1 MANGTI
7 AFDTLTTSD
16 SVKSGTEKSIDTSYI
31 FNSIPKQWSN
41 YGGSGTTFRD
51 SFNTTSATDNGT
63 GQYTITLTN
72 SMNTDDNAYLYSC
85 NGATAQEVQDF
96 TTGGDRQFAKIRNQ
110 ATGSYGVQPIG
121 DGGTQQDGGLN
132 CSTVLGDLA

>member
-1 MANGTI
+1 MLKAKHRLI
-7 AFDTLTTSD
+7 
-16 SVKSGTEKSIDTSYI
+16 
-31 FNSIPKQWSN
+31 
-41 YGGSGTTFRD
+41 
-51 SFNTTSATDNGT
+51 
-63 GQYTITLTN
+63 
-72 SMNTDDNAYLYSC
+72 DDNAYLYSC

-96 TTGGDRQFAKIRNQ
+96 TTGGDRQIAKIRNQ